1 MSRVMDC
8 ASFGEMVVKL
18 LNECKKSARFEP
30 ELFFDAANITYRDT
44 IHAFGEM
51 FFNEA
56 QYRFIRT
63 ALGTLFPDEIKML
76 LLKV

>member
-1 MSRVMDC
+1 
-8 ASFGEMVVKL
+8 
-18 LNECKKSARFEP
+18 
-30 ELFFDAANITYRDT
+30 
-44 IHAFGEM
+44 M

-63 ALGTLFPDEIKML
+63 ALGTLFPDEIRML